1 MKKLLLLLLA
11 TGFSSLSANA
21 QIEYGLRGGLNMSTL
36 QGDIEN
42 TDNYLS
48 FHLGLSAA
56 FKVADKLSIQPEI
69 QYSSQGTNYNYFLQ
83 EGNYSES
90 IEGELRLQYINLPI
104 LAKYTLAKGLFIE
117 AGPQIGYLAYSKQM
131 ADNIVKE
138 NGETIYHV
146 TASRNLRDLTNNIDY
161 GVAFGLGYEFI
172 EDLFIEVRYYYGLN
186 DVIKDVENNKNSVLQ
201 FSIGHKFQ

>member
-90 IEGELRLQYINLPI
+90 IEGELRLQYINL
-104 LAKYTLAKGLFIE
+104 
-117 AGPQIGYLAYSKQM
+117 
-131 ADNIVKE
+131 
-138 NGETIYHV
+138 
-146 TASRNLRDLTNNIDY
+146 
-161 GVAFGLGYEFI
+161 
-172 EDLFIEVRYYYGLN
+172 
-186 DVIKDVENNKNSVLQ
+186 
-201 FSIGHKFQ
+201 